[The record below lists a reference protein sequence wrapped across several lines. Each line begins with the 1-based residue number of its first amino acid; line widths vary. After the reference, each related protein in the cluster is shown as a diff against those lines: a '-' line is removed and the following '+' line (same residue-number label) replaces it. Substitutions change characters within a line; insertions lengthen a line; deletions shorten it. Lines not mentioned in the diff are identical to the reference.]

1 MTEGKRMLG
10 DHPVFPILLSTDMA
24 ASRAFY
30 RDALGLQLL
39 REDELDGELDRLVF
53 RCGDGS
59 QLAITHSTIGTAD
72 AQTQIAWRVPD
83 IHAAVAELR
92 SRGIRIEEYDAPD
105 PVTTDGIADMGHS
118 WAAWFIDPCHNVL
131 AVVEPKS

>member
-1 MTEGKRMLG
+1 MLG
-10 DHPVFPILLSTDMA
+10 DHLVFPILLSTDMV

-30 RDALGLQLL
+30 RDALGLELL
-39 REDELDGELDRLVF
+39 REDELDGDVDRLVF

-59 QLAITHSTIGTAD
+59 QLVITHSTIGTAD

-83 IHAAVAELR
+83 IHTAVAELR

-118 WAAWFIDPCHNVL
+118 WAAWFVDPSRNVL
-131 AVVEPKS
+131 AVVQPKG